1 MNRREFVL
9 LPLATYATSAI
20 TAGPITTVQLER
32 PSRVKAIS
40 VRETGAV
47 GDGKINDSAAI
58 QAAIDEAK
66 KIGGADVVLPQGF
79 YLASGL
85 RMYSNVRLLGAGRDK
100 TILRETTGSDYLL
113 SINPGGAGSP
123 DPLQNQHDIEIA
135 GIAFEGPVASLGFSE
150 HRHLLNF
157 NGVTQLWIHDC
168 IIRGFRGDGLYL
180 GSSNVFGVE
189 RHNIS
194 VRISQNEFDGINCD
208 NRNGISV
215 IDGTGIRIE
224 DNYFTRC
231 SRRDMPGPVDIEP
244 NGDYFLRIEDILIEG
259 NRFDDCGGG
268 VGKISIVIPVRPN
281 LKLAVQKLKINK
293 NIITSRQRTGNGI
306 YVHILPYDSADSPV
320 APAFA
325 SSVLMTNNQI
335 EHGFSYLR
343 GIRDFNIASNLFIG
357 GNTPLILGATELNQ
371 KAYAIEGTVADN
383 RFEGQ
388 IGKNGALT
396 VGRAKL
402 VAIRNNRFSPAKSAT
417 SDPAIAFASGNNELL
432 CHSVTLSKNRFSDG
446 YQTHAVSHAP
456 ATSDRIALLESNR
469 TFSGKQ
475 IITSGFLKP

>member
-9 LPLATYATSAI
+9 LPLAAYATASIA
-20 TAGPITTVQLER
+20 AGPITDVQLQR
-32 PSRVKAIS
+32 SSRVKSIS
-40 VRETGAV
+40 VLGTGAV
-47 GDGKINDSAAI
+47 GDGKANDSAAI

-66 KIGGADVVLPQGF
+66 RLGGADVVLPKGF

-85 RMYSNVRLLGAGRDK
+85 RMYSNVRLLGDGRDK

-123 DPLQNQHDIEIA
+123 DPSQNQHDVEIA

-157 NGVTQLWIHDC
+157 NGVTELWIHDC
-168 IIRGFRGDGLYL
+168 TIRGFRGDGLYL

-215 IDGTGIRIE
+215 IDGTRIRIE
-224 DNYFTRC
+224 NNYFTRC
-231 SRRDMPGPVDIEP
+231 SRRDMPGPIDIEP
-244 NGDYFLRIEDILIEG
+244 DGNFFLRIEDILIEG

-268 VGKISIVIPVRPN
+268 VGKISVVIPVPPN
-281 LKLAVQKLKINK
+281 LKYAVRKLKINK
-293 NIITSRQRTGNGI
+293 NIITSGQRTGNGI
-306 YVHILPYDSADSPV
+306 YVHILPFDGTYDPKSG
-320 APAFA
+320 AFA
-325 SSVLMTNNQI
+325 SSVLIANNQI
-335 EHGFSYLR
+335 EHGFSYIR
-343 GIRDFNIASNLFIG
+343 GIRDFNIAGNLFIG
-357 GNTPLILGATELNQ
+357 GNTPLILGATEMNQ
-371 KAYAIEGTVADN
+371 EAYAIEGSVADN

-402 VAIRNNRFSPAKSAT
+402 VAIRDNRFSPAKSAT
-417 SDPAIAFASGNNELL
+417 SDPPIAFVSGNNEPL
-432 CHSVTLSKNRFSDG
+432 CHRVTLSNNRFSDG